1 MKKTKLEE
9 ILETKLPV
17 SINRNSPKP
26 IGCIEVPNFDREA
39 FFRAF
44 SLSDYEL
51 PLKGRKVDVWCFMK
65 SIGEPTLSLEEAYQ
79 ETPNLKI
86 PYLELCI
93 SNSGCGDLTVFLTI
107 DKFHEVVSYIP
118 TRGNTVGKYQKPI
131 EESRIFNFDW
141 ENKQILE
148 ESDLLHIV
156 KEVNRS
162 ALSKYKLRDI
172 YNAFQ
177 EYDEV
182 NDIVTPDRNLC
193 IQEFE
198 EMLYFGD

>member
-1 MKKTKLEE
+1 MTKLEE

-17 SINRNSPKP
+17 AINRNSLKP
-26 IGCIEVPNFDREA
+26 TGCIEVLNFDREA
-39 FFRAF
+39 FLRAF
-44 SLSDYEL
+44 LLSDYEL
-51 PLKGRKVDVWCFMK
+51 PLRGRKVDVWCFMK
-65 SIGEPTLSLEEAYQ
+65 STGEPTLSLEEAYQ

-107 DKFHEVVSYIP
+107 NEIHEVVYYIP
-118 TRGNTVGKYQKPI
+118 TRGNTVGKCKNPI
-131 EESRIFNFDW
+131 EESKIFNFDW

-156 KEVNRS
+156 KEVNIS

-177 EYDEV
+177 EYNEV
-182 NDIVTPDRNLC
+182 SDIVIPDRNLC

-198 EMLYFGD
+198 EIIYKSRE

>member
-9 ILETKLPV
+9 ILGTTLPTT
-17 SINRNSPKP
+17 INKNTPKP
-26 IGCIEVPNFDREA
+26 TGCLEVLNFYREA

-51 PLKGRKVDVWCFMK
+51 PLRGRKVDVWCFMK
-65 SIGEPTLSLEEAYQ
+65 STGEPTLSLEEAYQ

-93 SNSGCGDLTVFLTI
+93 SNSGCGDLTAFLTI
-107 DKFHEVVSYIP
+107 DYFHEVVSYIP
-118 TRGNTVGKYQKPI
+118 MRGNTVGKYQKPI

-156 KEVNRS
+156 KEVNRP

-182 NDIVTPDRNLC
+182 SNIIIPDRNLC

-198 EMLYFGD
+198 EILYFGD

>member
-1 MKKTKLEE
+1 MTKLEE
-9 ILETKLPV
+9 ILETRLPV
-17 SINRNSPKP
+17 SINKNSPKP
-26 IGCIEVPNFDREA
+26 TGCIEVPNFDREA

-51 PLKGRKVDVWCFMK
+51 PLRGRKVDVWCFMK
-65 SIGEPTLSLEEAYQ
+65 STGEPTLSLEEAYQ

-93 SNSGCGDLTVFLTI
+93 SDSRCGDLTALLTI

-131 EESRIFNFDW
+131 EESRIFNFNW

-182 NDIVTPDRNLC
+182 SDIVTPDRNLC

>member
-1 MKKTKLEE
+1 M
-9 ILETKLPV
+9 
-17 SINRNSPKP
+17 
-26 IGCIEVPNFDREA
+26 
-39 FFRAF
+39 
-44 SLSDYEL
+44 
-51 PLKGRKVDVWCFMK
+51 
-65 SIGEPTLSLEEAYQ
+65 
-79 ETPNLKI
+79 
-86 PYLELCI
+86 
-93 SNSGCGDLTVFLTI
+93 
-107 DKFHEVVSYIP
+107 VSYIP

-182 NDIVTPDRNLC
+182 SDIVTPDRNLC
-193 IQEFE
+193 VKEFE

>member
-1 MKKTKLEE
+1 MTNLEE

-26 IGCIEVPNFDREA
+26 TGCIEVLNFDREA
-39 FFRAF
+39 FLRTF

-51 PLKGRKVDVWCFMK
+51 PLRGRKVDVWCFRK
-65 SIGEPTLSLEEAYQ
+65 STGEPTLSLEEAYQ

-107 DKFHEVVSYIP
+107 DETHEVVYYIP
-118 TRGNTVGKYQKPI
+118 TRGNIVGKYKKPI
-131 EESRIFNFDW
+131 EESKIFNFDW

-148 ESDLLHIV
+148 ESDLLYIV
-156 KEVNRS
+156 KEINRS
-162 ALSKYKLRDI
+162 ALSKYELREI

-177 EYDEV
+177 EYNEV
-182 NDIVTPDRNLC
+182 SDIVIPDRNLC

-198 EMLYFGD
+198 EIIYKSRE